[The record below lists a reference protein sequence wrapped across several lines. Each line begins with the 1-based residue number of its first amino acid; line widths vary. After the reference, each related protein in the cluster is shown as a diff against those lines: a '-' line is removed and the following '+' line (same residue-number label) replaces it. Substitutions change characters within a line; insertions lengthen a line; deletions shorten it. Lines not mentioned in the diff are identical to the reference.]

1 MIFLISGSS
10 HTGKTALA
18 QRLLEKY
25 KYPYLSIDHLK
36 MGLIRSGQT
45 ALTVEEDDKL
55 TEYLWPIV
63 CEMIKMA
70 IENKQNLIVEGCYIP
85 YNFRK
90 DFEKE
95 YLAHIRELWLI
106 FSEEYIKN
114 NYKEII
120 KYENV
125 IEERKHW
132 DYPKEIM
139 IKDNKK
145 VLEECKKYQCEY
157 ILINKEYDFEI
168 DRDSVL
174 TSERLIFR
182 RITKNDFNE
191 LSEMLKDLDVMY
203 AWEHSFSD
211 EEIFKW
217 IEKRNKSYKNIGY
230 DYLLAI
236 DKKTSEVV
244 GQIGLLDEVVN
255 GKHFIGLGYILK
267 KKFWHKGFATE
278 GAKAML
284 DYAFNILKREE
295 VIATIRVENKTSCDV
310 AENIGMR
317 VKDEFIKIYKEKN
330 MIHLVYSINKEEWEK
345 FEDKNR

>member
-1 MIFLISGSS
+1 M
-10 HTGKTALA
+10 
-18 QRLLEKY
+18 
-25 KYPYLSIDHLK
+25 
-36 MGLIRSGQT
+36 
-45 ALTVEEDDKL
+45 
-55 TEYLWPIV
+55 
-63 CEMIKMA
+63 
-70 IENKQNLIVEGCYIP
+70 
-85 YNFRK
+85 
-90 DFEKE
+90 
-95 YLAHIRELWLI
+95 
-106 FSEEYIKN
+106 
-114 NYKEII
+114 
-120 KYENV
+120 
-125 IEERKHW
+125 
-132 DYPKEIM
+132 
-139 IKDNKK
+139 
-145 VLEECKKYQCEY
+145 
-157 ILINKEYDFEI
+157 LINKEYDFEI